1 MEAKEVLADVQA
13 ALQQD
18 SLPQSAHKFITDV
31 LHGTQH
37 QNGEMGLRRSS
48 LHWDGHI
55 NTRIYGMH
63 QASQYIQ

>member
-18 SLPQSAHKFITDV
+18 SLPQSAHEFITDV

-37 QNGEMGLRRSS
+37 QNGETGF
-48 LHWDGHI
+48 
-55 NTRIYGMH
+55 
-63 QASQYIQ
+63 